1 MKNGSVAL
9 LGDSKMNIFSCEDLA
24 LERGDTLC
32 WFIICY
38 INLLLLS
45 ESQDNNFDV
54 YYLKKIWINL
64 YGKTVKPVYKEHQ
77 WN

>member
-9 LGDSKMNIFSCEDLA
+9 LGDSKKNIFSCEDLA
-24 LERGDTLC
+24 LERGDTLW

-45 ESQDNNFDV
+45 ESRDNNFDV
-54 YYLKKIWINL
+54 YYLKKIWINF
-64 YGKTVKPVYKEHQ
+64 YEKTVKPVYKEHQ
-77 WN
+77 LN